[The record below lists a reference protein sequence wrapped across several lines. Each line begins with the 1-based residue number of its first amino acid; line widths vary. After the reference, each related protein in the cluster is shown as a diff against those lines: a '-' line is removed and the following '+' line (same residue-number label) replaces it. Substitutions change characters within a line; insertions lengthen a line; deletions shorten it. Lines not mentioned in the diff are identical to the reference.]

1 MNNNFIK
8 RFSAMLIAVPV
19 LFGSCHDTWKE
30 HYSFK
35 ETNSKYPVD
44 KLAETLSNIDGFEK
58 FVTVLSTTR
67 TVDKNGAPL
76 NTTFMD
82 LLSEDQFLTVW
93 APSNGSVPDSLWA
106 KYTKAGKS
114 AKENQEVAEKFIL
127 NHIARFKHST
137 GEGVN
142 ERVVMMSGKAYKSL
156 SDGMG
161 GNPYHGEEK
170 NIRCSNGVLHCIDGY
185 NKYLPSLYEY
195 ITTSSDYKELFGD
208 WFKSFTI
215 QELDPDRSV
224 AQGID
229 KVTGEITYIDS
240 VMIESNRLMS
250 LYGRISTEDSTYAL
264 VMPTPALWPSVY
276 NHIKDYY
283 VFAENEL
290 NNDSL
295 QQYYTRTTMMTDMF
309 YNMNPKVQRYMPD
322 SVFSTLYSA
331 SENRREGKAYHI
343 FGQPYSATGLFGSCV
358 DSVECSNGT
367 IYFMDQWPFADTT
380 TFLRQIKLEAETYQN
395 LPNLILKQQSVQTVG
410 DSTYENPIQV
420 MRISGDGVSNWTG
433 KIYLSDNLKG
443 KYNVKM
449 VMLPNT
455 VTELPNFIHPK
466 ISYMMP
472 DGNEKVLIDSVTI
485 ESVEYRPGKFRE
497 TKVSYYAINNMA
509 KMDTIDLGTIEVPYC
524 NYDMNQDKLSV
535 TLSSGVNEKNSEK
548 YSSEIWLDCIILDP
562 VVE

>member
-8 RFSAMLIAVPV
+8 RFSAVLIAVPV
-19 LFGSCHDTWKE
+19 LFGSCQDTWKD

-44 KLAETLSNIDGFEK
+44 KLAETLGNIDGFDK

-67 TVDKNGAPL
+67 TIDKNGAPL
-76 NTTFMD
+76 NTTYMD
-82 LLSEDQFLTVW
+82 LLCEDQFLTVW
-93 APSNGSVPDSLWA
+93 APSNSSVPDSLWA

-114 AKENQEVAEKFIL
+114 AKENVEVAEKFIQ

-137 GEGVN
+137 GEGIN
-142 ERVVMMSGKAYKSL
+142 ERIVMMNGKAYKSL
-156 SDGMG
+156 ADGIG
-161 GNPYHGEEK
+161 GNPYHGDEK

-195 ITTSSDYKELFGD
+195 VTTSSDYKDLFGD

-224 AQGID
+224 SQGFND
-229 KVTGEITYIDS
+229 FGEIVYIDS
-240 VMIESNRLMS
+240 VMIESNALMS
-250 LYGRISTEDSTYAL
+250 RYGRIHTEDSTYAM

-276 NHIKDYY
+276 DHIKDYY
-283 VFAENEL
+283 VFAESEL

-309 YNMNPKVQRYMPD
+309 YNLNPKVQRYMPD

-331 SENRREGKAYHI
+331 AENRREGKPFHI

-358 DSVECSNGT
+358 DSVECSNGK
-367 IYFMDQWPFADTT
+367 IYFLDKWPFADTT

-420 MRISGDGVSNWTG
+420 MRISGDGVSNWSG

-455 VTELPNFIHPK
+455 VTELPNYIHPK
-466 ISYMMP
+466 ISYLMP
-472 DGNEKVLIDSVTI
+472 DGSEQVLIDSVTVQR
-485 ESVEYRPGKFRE
+485 VEYRPGKFRE
-497 TKVSYYAINNMA
+497 TKVSFYAINDMT
-509 KMDTIDLGTIEVPYC
+509 KMDTINLGTINLPYC